1 MDPRK
6 GYKMD
11 KRRVFTPELKLQVV
25 LDVLSGRKSNAE
37 VCREHSLA
45 PAVVTAWKEQFST
58 RAPGIFAGRQ
68 SESHEQAHI
77 AELERLV
84 GRQALEIE
92 VLKKASSILTSLS
105 RRNGR

>member
-1 MDPRK
+1 
-6 GYKMD
+6 MD
-11 KRRVFTPELKLQVV
+11 KRRVFSPELKLQVV
-25 LDVLSGRKSNAE
+25 LEVLSGRKSNAE
-37 VCREHSLA
+37 VCREHGLA
-45 PAVVTAWKEQFST
+45 PAVVSAWKEQFGA

-68 SESHEQAHI
+68 QESHEQQRI

>member
-1 MDPRK
+1 
-6 GYKMD
+6 MD

-25 LDVLSGRKSNAE
+25 LEVLSGSKSNAE
-37 VCREHSLA
+37 VCREHQLA
-45 PAVVTAWKEQFST
+45 PAVVTAWKEQFAE
-58 RAPGIFAGRQ
+58 RAPGIFASRKG
-68 SESHEQAHI
+68 ESATEQRRI

-105 RRNGR
+105 PRNGR

>member
-1 MDPRK
+1 
-6 GYKMD
+6 MD
-11 KRRVFTPELKLQVV
+11 KRRVFSPEFKLQVV

-37 VCREHSLA
+37 VCREHELA
-45 PAVVTAWKEQFST
+45 PAVVTAWKEQFSA

-68 SESHEQAHI
+68 QESHEQQRV

>member
-68 SESHEQAHI
+68 SESHEQARI

-105 RRNGR
+105 RRSGR

>member
-1 MDPRK
+1 
-6 GYKMD
+6 MD
-11 KRRVFTPELKLQVV
+11 KRRVFTPEFKLQVV

-37 VCREHSLA
+37 VCREHGLA
-45 PAVVTAWKEQFST
+45 PTVVTAWKEQFSE
-58 RAPGIFAGRQ
+58 RAPGLFAGRQ
-68 SESHEQAHI
+68 NESQERQRI

-105 RRNGR
+105 RPSGR